1 MDLQG
6 YLHKTFPGLILKPSL
21 YLQWKTGI
29 HFGLAEGI
37 YQFKKNGELNHHMFD
52 IVYSQ
57 TLAIFNALF
66 DDEDEL
72 VLVTNVY
79 QEKKANHKTK
89 PFNVYKTA
97 LKDRKLVYRLILET
111 RPYVFDD
118 EEEAEDRITSQYH
131 LTCSKQDLNYFSLIK
146 AACNQDFPLK
156 PKFRKEKGMY
166 YPDVFFI
173 NVSKNLI
180 YFIYDDRGC
189 EVIAADKETLRPVY
203 EKYPEWLYEYNRAD
217 MKRLFA

>member
-1 MDLQG
+1 MDLQE

-21 YLQWKTGI
+21 YLQWKTGV

-37 YQFKKNGELNHHMFD
+37 YQFKKDDELNLHMFNMAYRQA
-52 IVYSQ
+52 I
-57 TLAIFNALF
+57 TLFNALF

-72 VLVTNVY
+72 FLATNVY

-97 LKDRKLVYRLILET
+97 LKDRKLAYRLIMET

-118 EEEAEDRITSQYH
+118 EEAEERSTSLYH
-131 LTCSKQDLNYFSLIK
+131 LKCSKQDLRYVSLIK
-146 AACNQDFPLK
+146 AACNEDFPLK
-156 PKFRKEKGMY
+156 PKFRREKGMY

-173 NVSKNLI
+173 NVTKNLI

-203 EKYPEWLYEYNRAD
+203 EKYSEWLYEYDRED